1 MHIHALQALAN
12 PVYDPTTQ
20 LAAAPGW
27 RPERG
32 FSAKLSCNIGME

>member
-1 MHIHALQALAN
+1 MQIYAQQALAN
-12 PVYDPTTQ
+12 PVYNPETQ

-27 RPERG
+27 RPEKG